1 MAAPDGLTPNRL
13 TYVLDQNFSGHMLE
27 LLRLARV
34 EPVGRITS
42 LAELG
47 FAGDVADEQ
56 WLSDLGSRGGFCVVT
71 RDGAILQVS
80 IERQAWSTAGVSL
93 LVLDKQWGQQPRR
106 ELSRRL
112 LYWWPHMVGHAEA
125 GRPGSAWTVPHHLPD
140 PPARGIRLVTG
151 PSS

>member
-1 MAAPDGLTPNRL
+1 MAAPGEL
-13 TYVLDQNFSGHMLE
+13 TYVLDQNFSDHMLQ
-27 LLRLARV
+27 LLRLSKM

-47 FAGDVADEQ
+47 FAGSTPDEQ
-56 WLSDLGSRGGFCVVT
+56 WLSDLGRQGGFCVVT
-71 RDGAILQVS
+71 RNGAILQAS
-80 IERQAWSTAGVSL
+80 IQRRAWSTAGVSL

-112 LYWWPHMVGHAEA
+112 LYWWPHMISHAEA
-125 GRPGSAWTVPHHLPD
+125 GQPGNAWTVPHGVPD

-151 PSS
+151 PGT